1 MDKDVLE
8 LGLLLEQKG
17 KNEAAAQL
25 YRKYVSVSAQ
35 SEDADALQIFYGD
48 KVYDA
53 IVTAKDAAMYSVIA
67 ESAAKVW
74 KRICSKGL
82 PLAAEKTDETLAELL
97 RRVKNHNLS
106 GRRPSAAEDRY
117 DFGKL
122 YTFLSDG
129 SSVRMEA
136 GEGVLVLPLKDIV
149 LGVKSGR
156 ISLRSSAEAGTPS
169 GKHYV
174 VI

>member
-8 LGLLLEQKG
+8 LGLILKQKG
-17 KNEAAAQL
+17 KSEAAAQL
-25 YRKYVSVSAQ
+25 YRKYVSVLAQ
-35 SEDADALQIFYGD
+35 SDNADALQIFYGD
-48 KVYDA
+48 RVYDA

-74 KRICSKGL
+74 KRICGKGL
-82 PLAAEKTDETLAELL
+82 PVAAEKTDGTLAELL
-97 RRVKNHNLS
+97 RLVKNHNTS
-106 GRRPSAAEDRY
+106 GRRASAAEDRY
-117 DFGKL
+117 DFAKI
-122 YTFLSDG
+122 YAFLANE
-129 SSVRMEA
+129 SSMRTEA

-156 ISLRSSAEAGTPS
+156 ISLRSSSDAGTPS
-169 GKHYV
+169 GKNYV

>member
-8 LGLLLEQKG
+8 LGLLLEQQG

-67 ESAAKVW
+67 
-74 KRICSKGL
+74 
-82 PLAAEKTDETLAELL
+82 
-97 RRVKNHNLS
+97 
-106 GRRPSAAEDRY
+106 
-117 DFGKL
+117 
-122 YTFLSDG
+122 
-129 SSVRMEA
+129 
-136 GEGVLVLPLKDIV
+136 
-149 LGVKSGR
+149 
-156 ISLRSSAEAGTPS
+156 
-169 GKHYV
+169 
-174 VI
+174 